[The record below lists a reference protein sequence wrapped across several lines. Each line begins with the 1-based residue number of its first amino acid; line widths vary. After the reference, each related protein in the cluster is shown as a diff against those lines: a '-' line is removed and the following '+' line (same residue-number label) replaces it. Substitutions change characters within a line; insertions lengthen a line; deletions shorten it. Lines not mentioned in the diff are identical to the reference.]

1 MSAVRYPV
9 VELRQYTLRPGQ
21 RDVLIDLFDREFV
34 ESQEAEGMAI
44 VGQFR
49 DLDDTD
55 RFTWIRGFASM
66 PARARAL
73 ASFYGGPAWKAHSAA
88 ANATMIDSD
97 NVLLLRPVTAWSG
110 FPPPAAARPPA
121 GHGTAA
127 PSHAPAAP
135 SRVLVTLYYR
145 DRPFDHA
152 FADFFDRQARPV
164 LTEAGATPLACLQT
178 EHAENTF
185 PALPVRTGE
194 NVFAWLA
201 RFPSPALLDDHLRQ
215 IERSAEWRDSVLP
228 ALSAL
233 ITGSPQRLRLAPTA
247 RSQLR

>member
-34 ESQEAEGMAI
+34 ESQEAAGMAV

-49 DLDDTD
+49 DLDDPD
-55 RFTWIRGFASM
+55 RFVWIRGFGDM

-73 ASFYGGPAWKAHSAA
+73 AAFYGGPAWKAHSAE

-97 NVLLLRPVTAWSG
+97 NVLLLRPVTAQSG
-110 FPPPAAARPPA
+110 FPAPAAARLPA
-121 GHGTAA
+121 GAT
-127 PSHAPAAP
+127 PAGS
-135 SRVLVTLYYR
+135 SRILVTLYYR
-145 DRPFDHA
+145 DHPFDQA
-152 FADFFDRQARPV
+152 FADLFDRQARPA
-164 LTEAGATPLACLQT
+164 LIEAGATPLACLQT

-194 NVFAWLA
+194 NVFVCLA
-201 RFPSPALLDDHLRQ
+201 RFPSETHLDGYVRQ
-215 IERSAEWRDSVLP
+215 ARTLTAG
-228 ALSAL
+228 A
-233 ITGSPQRLRLAPTA
+233 PQQLRLAPTA
-247 RSQLR
+247 RSLLR